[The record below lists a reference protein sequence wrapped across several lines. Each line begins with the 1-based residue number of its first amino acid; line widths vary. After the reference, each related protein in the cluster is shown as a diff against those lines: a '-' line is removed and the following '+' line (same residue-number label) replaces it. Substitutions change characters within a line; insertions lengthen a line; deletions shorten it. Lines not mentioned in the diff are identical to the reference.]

1 MFTLAI
7 VKITFAWDDGLMHAI
22 IRKVTFTLNV
32 HFLFD
37 YRLELKVY

>member
-7 VKITFAWDDGLMHAI
+7 VKITFAWDDGLVHVI
-22 IRKVTFTLNV
+22 IGKVTFTLNV

-37 YRLELKVY
+37 FRLELEVD